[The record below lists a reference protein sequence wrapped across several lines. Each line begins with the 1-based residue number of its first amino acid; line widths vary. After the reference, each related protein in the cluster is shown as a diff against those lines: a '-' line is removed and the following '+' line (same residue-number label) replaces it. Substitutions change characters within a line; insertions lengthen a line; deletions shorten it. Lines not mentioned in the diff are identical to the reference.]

1 MIQVKEI
8 IATQA
13 PNTDCVNEW
22 LEQHKGAKII
32 DIKYSTNIIQTR
44 SIVGEPLLDTMVSG
58 VLIVYE
64 VK

>member
-32 DIKYSTNIIQTR
+32 DVKYSIAWQPTEDRNGW
-44 SIVGEPLLDTMVSG
+44 VGSTISG